1 MRAFSLAPLITIA
14 LLFAGVK
21 TKVASG
27 TVAVVDYGM
36 GNLRSV
42 AQAVIHATTDTRVNA
57 VITQDPRVVRD
68 AHRVV
73 LPGQGAMADCMRELR
88 ESGLLESVLE
98 AAATKPLFGV
108 CVGMQMLLDHSAEG
122 RTAEGTPGLGLI
134 GGEVIRFDL
143 AGQSAPD
150 GSRYKVPQMG
160 WNRVHQSRPHPVWGD
175 VADGEW
181 FYFVHSF
188 YARPLDARHS
198 VGETDYGGRSTSAVA
213 RDNIFATQFH
223 PEKSADQGLAL
234 YRNFLHWN
242 P

>member
-1 MRAFSLAPLITIA
+1 MKNEA
-14 LLFAGVK
+14 K
-21 TKVASG
+21 

-42 AQAVIHATTDTRVNA
+42 SQAVLAAAQGSGWQVTVTARPDE
-57 VITQDPRVVRD
+57 VR
-68 AHRVV
+68 AAQRVV
-73 LPGQGAMADCMRELR
+73 LPGQGAMPDCMRELR

-98 AAATKPLFGV
+98 AAAAKPLFGV
-108 CVGMQMLLDHSAEG
+108 CVGMQMLLDHSEEG
-122 RTAEGTPGLGLI
+122 DVDGLGLI
-134 GGEVIRFDL
+134 HGRVRRFDL
-143 AGQSAPD
+143 AGRTQPD

-160 WNRVHQSRPHPVWGD
+160 WNRVTQVPHGGAVHPVWAGVPD
-175 VADGEW
+175 DSY

-188 YARPLDARHS
+188 YAQPADAAHCA
-198 VGETDYGGRSTSAVA
+198 GEADYGGRFAAAIA

-223 PEKSADQGLAL
+223 PEKSAEHGLAL

>member
-1 MRAFSLAPLITIA
+1 MNS
-14 LLFAGVK
+14 V
-21 TKVASG
+21 VNQ

-42 AQAVIHATTDTRVNA
+42 AQAVIHATTDTHVNA
-57 VITQDPRVVRD
+57 VITQDPQVVRN

-122 RTAEGTPGLGLI
+122 HTAAGTPGLGLI
-134 GGEVIRFDL
+134 AGEVLKFDC
-143 AGQSAPD
+143 AGQTAPD
-150 GSRYKVPQMG
+150 GSRFKVPQMG

-175 VADGEW
+175 VADGEG
-181 FYFVHSF
+181 FYVVHSF
-188 YARPLDARHS
+188 YARPLDAGHS
-198 VGETDYGGRSTSAVA
+198 VGETEYGARFTSAVA

-223 PEKSADQGLAL
+223 PEKSANQGLAL
-234 YRNFLHWN
+234 YRNFLHWE